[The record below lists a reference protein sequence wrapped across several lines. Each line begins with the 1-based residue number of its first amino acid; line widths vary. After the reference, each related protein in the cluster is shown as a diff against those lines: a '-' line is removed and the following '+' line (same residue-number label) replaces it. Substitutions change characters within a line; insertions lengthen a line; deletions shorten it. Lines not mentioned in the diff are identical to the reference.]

1 MLISLINKYVSIAT
15 NLIYLGYL
23 PILLL
28 TGCSTSENRVAL
40 VIGNQEYTH
49 QTKLNNTVRD
59 AEIVREALKMA
70 NFTIFPEDSSHLEYQ
85 NAVDM
90 MTEIKKFNSAAEK
103 ADMALFYY
111 SGHAMQRGRINWL
124 LPTNAKILKQSDL
137 NEDNAVMLGNVLLT
151 DQHKE
156 NKGRINILILD
167 ACRSEGFS
175 KDKLDRG
182 LAEVTPD
189 PESLVAFSTSPGKLA
204 EDNGYYAES
213 FYNIVTQMDGLRV
226 QRVFD
231 LVRQEVGTRTN
242 KKQTPMYY
250 TNISKDVFFIKK
262 RHARFVFS
270 Y

>member
-1 MLISLINKYVSIAT
+1 MRIPSIKKHVNT
-15 NLIYLGYL
+15 TTHLIYLAYL
-23 PILLL
+23 AILLL
-28 TGCSTSENRVAL
+28 NGCSTSENRVAL

-70 NFTIFPEDSSHLEYQ
+70 NFTIFPEDSSHTEYR
-85 NAVDM
+85 NTNEM
-90 MTEIKKFNSAAEK
+90 MNVIKKFNSAAKK

-124 LPTNAKILKQSDL
+124 LPTNAKILKPSDL
-137 NEDNAVMLGNVLLT
+137 NEKNAVMLGNVLLNQ
-151 DQHKE
+151 DKE
-156 NKGRINILILD
+156 HKGRINILILD

-204 EDNGYYAES
+204 EDNGYYAEA
-213 FYNIVTQMDGLRV
+213 FYKIVTQMDGLRL

-231 LVRQEVGTRTN
+231 LIRQEVGTRTN

-250 TNISKDVFFIKK
+250 TNISKDAFFIKK